1 MGRDSDCFYNS
12 EIVCP
17 YCYLECEDD
26 SYYVVRNSEGDYV
39 NFQCEHC
46 GKDFKVLAQ
55 TTITYDSA
63 RFEDGKIIE
72 EWNDDDE
79 VEE

>member
-12 EIVCP
+12 TIVCP

-26 SYYVVRNSEGDYV
+26 EYYVVRNSDGDYV
-39 NFQCEHC
+39 DFQCEHC
-46 GKDFKVLAQ
+46 GKDFKVSAV

-63 RFEDGKIIE
+63 RFENGEVIV
-72 EWNDDDE
+72 EWNDEED